1 MTNARISKSGARQAK
16 AYELFLSMHIR
27 HVDNEWAGEPFL
39 LEDWQRK
46 KIWQPILGTGH
57 MVGRRFKRRFRR
69 ALIGLPRDGGKTEI
83 AAALLLTIASM
94 EPVPQGEYG
103 VFASSKTQAQKAFR
117 KMKSMI
123 LQDPD
128 LRAMWEVFT
137 DTIVHQE
144 TGARI
149 IVLPYSEVATQS
161 YHFNVCIIDE
171 YHVHKNSSVLE
182 AVISG
187 QKAIWNALTIVITT
201 AGPKREGPL
210 WDLIPQWLKDK
221 AAYVFWLGARDNE
234 DMDNRKVWARV
245 KPMSWISMADMEDQ
259 FASTSRHSFERYT
272 INRFPLSGEAG
283 KFFTPREIARTKGQP
298 TIDPTS
304 PSYVT
309 IDGADKSDHFVIT
322 LTQKDQAGG
331 INVASWVLDEPPPEL
346 GYYDLSYIEELLVHI
361 RSEFN
366 VTRWALDGNRLRML
380 MIRMQ
385 GTYGFELE
393 EFPQTNQMMCP
404 ACNALRT
411 MVREGRMHIGAN
423 QTLLVQH
430 LKNAVEL
437 DKQPFGT
444 KIGKISND
452 QKIDGAITLAMG
464 AFLWETAPDPGPSFA
479 ETGGFYSVSI

>member
-1 MTNARISKSGARQAK
+1 MSKVRISKAGARQAK
-16 AYELFLSMHIR
+16 AYELFLSTHIR
-27 HVDNEWAGEPFL
+27 HVDNDWAGEPFL
-39 LEDWQRK
+39 LEDWQREN
-46 KIWQPILGTGH
+46 IWRPILGAGH
-57 MVGRRFKRRFRR
+57 MVNGRFARKYRR

-103 VFASSKTQAQKAFR
+103 VLASSKTQAQKAFR
-117 KMKSMI
+117 KMKAMI

-137 DTIVHQE
+137 DTIVHRE

-149 IVLPYSEVATQS
+149 IVLPYSEAATQS

-171 YHVHKNSSVLE
+171 YHVHKNASVLE

-210 WDLIPQWLKDK
+210 WELIAQWGKDL
-221 AAYVFWLGARDNE
+221 AAHVYWLGARDHE
-234 DMDNRKVWARV
+234 DMDDRKVWARV

-283 KFFTPREIARTKGQP
+283 RFFTPREIAKTRGHP
-298 TIDPTS
+298 TIDPKR

-309 IDGADKSDHFVIT
+309 IDGADKSDHFVIS
-322 LTQKDQAGG
+322 LTQKDAAGG
-331 INVASWVLDEPPPEL
+331 INVASWVLEEPPQEL
-346 GYYDLSYIEELLVHI
+346 GYYDLEYIEDLLVNI
-361 RSEFN
+361 RSELN

-385 GTYGFELE
+385 NTYGFEVE

-411 MVREGRMHIGAN
+411 VVREGRMHIGMEQA
-423 QTLLVQH
+423 LLVQH
-430 LKNAVEL
+430 LKNSLEL
-437 DKQPFGT
+437 PKQPFGT
-444 KIGKISND
+444 RIGRVSVTE
-452 QKIDGAITLAMG
+452 KIDGAITLAMG
-464 AFLWETAPDPGPSFA
+464 AFLWETAEEEVSFA
-479 ETGGFYSVSI
+479 DNGGFHSVSLG